1 MSYYSEVTIR
11 CEEKAFEMFKEAWQ
25 KAEMAPDKVLKT
37 NDETGDYIIQWE
49 MVKWDTDYPEVAA
62 INNVIKKLNEL
73 QDSSDPKDEGLGY
86 KFLKIGE
93 NIGDIETDQ
102 NDWEI
107 ELYVIQCADIPDGD
121 TIEV

>member
-73 QDSSDPKDEGLGY
+73 QDPSDPKDEGLGY